1 MKNVDYSLKHSCKKE
16 IPLKYN
22 KKSQGLSH
30 LTSGRHFGKI
40 TFLILI
46 YIIILMYLL
55 MPWCQVIK
63 LSNEHSGVKHYDV
76 ASVCMYVVDILSV
89 SKWKYSSTINT
100 WVNVLHYF
108 QL

>member
-55 MPWCQVIK
+55 MP
-63 LSNEHSGVKHYDV
+63 
-76 ASVCMYVVDILSV
+76 
-89 SKWKYSSTINT
+89 
-100 WVNVLHYF
+100 
-108 QL
+108 